1 MSEEEKDK
9 YFSKGNIKYFKNNNV
24 IDKYFNLNNY
34 IFPQNLTINNNTYIN
49 TDQLNNNN
57 ILFCRNYSINSS
69 NMNNIINKEKSQFLS
84 ANNLIE
90 INNNNST
97 PQKYLYKIFE
107 NTINHI
113 LYTKPYFMVLKNIN
127 LQKLE
132 SQYFIDDLAKNG
144 IDIYTLLNDC
154 LDPIN
159 NELNRSKDSSDY
171 KNSL

>member
-1 MSEEEKDK
+1 
-9 YFSKGNIKYFKNNNV
+9 
-24 IDKYFNLNNY
+24 
-34 IFPQNLTINNNTYIN
+34 
-49 TDQLNNNN
+49 
-57 ILFCRNYSINSS
+57 
-69 NMNNIINKEKSQFLS
+69 
-84 ANNLIE
+84 
-90 INNNNST
+90 
-97 PQKYLYKIFE
+97 
-107 NTINHI
+107 
-113 LYTKPYFMVLKNIN
+113 MVLKNIN

>member
-90 INNNNST
+90 INNN
-97 PQKYLYKIFE
+97 IV
-107 NTINHI
+107 I
-113 LYTKPYFMVLKNIN
+113 
-127 LQKLE
+127 
-132 SQYFIDDLAKNG
+132 
-144 IDIYTLLNDC
+144 
-154 LDPIN
+154 
-159 NELNRSKDSSDY
+159 
-171 KNSL
+171 